1 LIKKIREDIKQMVLL
16 SVEKYIFLVEE
27 KLDGIHFEVIELL
40 K

>member
-1 LIKKIREDIKQMVLL
+1 MKEIRENIKQMVLL

-27 KLDGIHFEVIELL
+27 KLDGIHFEVIDLL